1 MIAIKRETLCFFS
14 RLNLLKKEKKKSAV
28 IKKKK
33 GGRGGE
39 EKNSKDFV
47 FFSADFMIYLSS
59 FLKHL

>member
-14 RLNLLKKEKKKSAV
+14 RLNLLKRKKKKSAV

>member
-1 MIAIKRETLCFFS
+1 MFLFTFEFIK
-14 RLNLLKKEKKKSAV
+14 KKKKKSAV